1 MRCRTGT
8 WLLLTLLLC
17 LRTFALPGNWKVD
30 GSGELLS
37 QPAEESCS
45 VRLTLPGSAQIY
57 REPERESFRPD
68 RAGFEAAQLEMEV
81 RLDADAP
88 VKALLFFKDK
98 DGTWFQTV
106 REFELVP
113 GRWQTLSARLDRT
126 GEEWR
131 GVGHGALFDA
141 DAATNLFAAGIS
153 LYSEEMQQATL
164 TLRNVRRTGKRQ
176 TPPLAVI
183 DWQLPENG
191 EKNRRID
198 SRFLLSR
205 DYFNP
210 FDPDEIEVNYEL
222 TGPDGST
229 QTCPAFF
236 NRDYL
241 RSSHFTRE
249 TLTPVGGGFWELRFL
264 PAAEGTYRL
273 RLSIEDKT
281 AGESLKTAWRTV
293 KVAPSPLPGRIR
305 VSPTAPRFF
314 EHDTGEFFFPIGLNI
329 HTNTDMRS
337 ELWFRFGH
345 LPDRGTR
352 DYDDYFEACGKNG
365 INTVEVWMAGWTMA
379 LEHNA
384 PRAGQHGVGRY
395 SMESAWKLDHLFE
408 SARRNGLYLNLVIDN
423 HGRLS
428 STSDPEWGENPI
440 NATSEFA
447 RANGGFLK
455 DPGDFFR
462 SPEAK
467 RNNSKRARYIAARWG
482 AMANLFAIEL
492 WSEVD
497 LVSEFHARYTDGSIL
512 TWTRD
517 AAAELQRWSQRKPLV
532 STHICSDFNKLLQFR
547 KLFDPKEITHVA
559 GDAYRDA
566 QIHFVDHLRSYARAM
581 KFNKP
586 QLITEYG
593 GPSQGSE
600 NRQLVADIHAGL
612 WGASFSGLAG
622 TPFLWWHDFVHLNQL
637 YGHYRGFARFFRGI
651 DLRSAPLTDPVPELV
666 GNRQECEILAATQK
680 ENAWGWIFHRA
691 SLLTYPEHPEK
702 EPLREK
708 LSFRLK
714 NAALPPGAY
723 RLRWYDTLSGE
734 VVKEKRVTLRAGEAP
749 AFPVPAFRVDTAFK
763 LEKVREEAR

>member
-1 MRCRTGT
+1 MRRRTGT
-8 WLLLTLLLC
+8 WILLALLLGW
-17 LRTFALPGNWKVD
+17 RAFALPGNWKVE

-37 QPAEESCS
+37 KPAEESCT
-45 VRLTLPGSAQIY
+45 VRLTLPGSAQIF
-57 REPERESFRPD
+57 REPERASFRPD
-68 RAGFEAAQLEMEV
+68 RAGFEAARLEMEV

-113 GRWQTLSARLDRT
+113 GCWQTLSARLDRT

-222 TGPDGST
+222 AGPDGST

-236 NRDYL
+236 SRDYL

-264 PAAEGTYRL
+264 PATVGTYRL

-293 KVAPSPLPGRIR
+293 EVAPSALPGRIR
-305 VSPTAPRFF
+305 VSPTVPRFF

-329 HTNTDMRS
+329 HTNTDLRS

-395 SMESAWKLDHLFE
+395 SMESAWKLDYLFE

-482 AMANLFAIEL
+482 AMANLFAFEL

-497 LVSEFHARYTDGSIL
+497 LVSEFHARYTDGSIQA
-512 TWTRD
+512 WTRD
-517 AAAELQRWSQRKPLV
+517 AAAELQRWSQRQPLV
-532 STHICSDFNKLLQFR
+532 TTHVCGDFNKLLQFPG
-547 KLFDPKEITHVA
+547 LFEPKEVTHVA

-622 TPFLWWHDFVHLNQL
+622 TPFLWWHDFVHINQL
-637 YGHYRGFARFFRGI
+637 YGHYRGFARFFRGT
-651 DLRSAPLTDPVPELV
+651 DLRSAPPADPAPELI

-734 VVKEKRVTLRAGEAP
+734 VVKEERVTLRAGEAP
-749 AFPVPAFRVDTAFK
+749 AFPVPSFRVDTAFK